1 METID
6 IKILEARKKPLTP
19 ENLNYLGDLYL
30 KKGETDTALDYYHK
44 AVEHLSYVQKDKK
57 LAIFKKIIK
66 IEPSDLKAYAGII
79 DLFARLGITAEEV
92 KYSYVLA
99 DLYHKEGQYNH
110 ARLLYERIHELEP
123 HNRIAENYL
132 QTHREK
138 AETKELPKSMKLLGN
153 EPPSIAP
160 VTSDTK
166 TAPEETSE
174 SPDVPEEKDDT
185 IETRTVVEVKGRAAE
200 GIFTATIEGAPMPK
214 PVQEKRAIYIP
225 VKKTKYQ
232 RTIEYGRNALSIPG
246 ERINR
251 KMVVYG
257 SVGLFCV
264 LLLIL
269 FFPTI
274 KRSLKLTEESV
285 REGIEAVWIDNNVL
299 MKTDNYEI
307 NITMLTDELLER
319 DEILGMI
326 DADTRTNY
334 DFFTISVTPLEGC
347 LPERFATS
355 PHSMISLLDD
365 RMAIP
370 LGETDLKKLN
380 RVIYK
385 TNVCN
390 REFAPVFVR
399 FYMNKHKEIRSS
411 ALSIRGL
418 EKGDPLIIEW

>member
-19 ENLNYLGDLYL
+19 ENLNFLGDLYL
-30 KKGETDTALDYYHK
+30 KKQETDTALDYYHK

-57 LAIFKKIIK
+57 LAILKKIIK
-66 IEPSDLKAYAGII
+66 IAPSELKAYAGII
-79 DLFARLGITAEEV
+79 DLFARLGIVAEEI

-99 DLYHKEGQYNH
+99 DLYHKKGQYDR

-123 HNRIAENYL
+123 HNRIAESYL

-138 AETKELPKSMKLLGN
+138 AETKELPDSLELLGN
-153 EPPSIAP
+153 EPSS
-160 VTSDTK
+160 VVSDTGDMK
-166 TAPEETSE
+166 TVPEETSE
-174 SPDVPEEKDDT
+174 SPDLSEEKNDS

-200 GIFTATIEGAPMPK
+200 GIFTATIEGAPVRK
-214 PVQEKRAIYIP
+214 PVQEKRPMYIP

-232 RTIEYGRNALSIPG
+232 RTIEYGRNVLSILG
-246 ERINR
+246 DRINR
-251 KMVVYG
+251 KMVAYG
-257 SVGLFCV
+257 GVGLFCV
-264 LLLIL
+264 LLLML

-274 KRSLKLTEESV
+274 KRSLKPTEESV
-285 REGIEAVWIDNNVL
+285 RERIEAVWIDNNVL

-319 DEILGMI
+319 DEVLRMI
-326 DADTRTNY
+326 DADTKMNY

-347 LPERFATS
+347 LPERFASS

-365 RMAIP
+365 RTAIP
-370 LGETDLKKLN
+370 LAETDLKKLN

-385 TNVCN
+385 TDICN

-399 FYMNKHKEIRSS
+399 FYVNKHKEIRSS